1 MQKRPIPL
9 LFASLSLWNR
19 KLRARTQDSMPTWA
33 PIFESVG
40 IDYVFVSLVF
50 CPASHRQPHDNHQ
63 KVNLRAARAPHES
76 LNVKGARGK
85 NTTKNTALKDF
96 QNDLV
101 KGKRLTFLVASHQ
114 LGGRHF
120 DSGSRLTP
128 MYSHP

>member
-1 MQKRPIPL
+1 MQDVV
-9 LFASLSLWNR
+9 AHTYNLSNQEAKAGELPQVTCLYN
-19 KLRARTQDSMPTWA
+19 
-33 PIFESVG
+33 V
-40 IDYVFVSLVF
+40 
-50 CPASHRQPHDNHQ
+50 
-63 KVNLRAARAPHES
+63 RAARAPHES

-101 KGKRLTFLVASHQ
+101 KGKCLTFLVASHQ